1 MRNTWI
7 CPHCNSEN
15 ADKMKFC
22 QLCHK
27 PREYPE
33 GYEPPEEKK
42 QIPDSAIP
50 DPRMPKKPKPEPEPV
65 YALPSAGTRTLE
77 RVLIV
82 LNVILLIVNI
92 ILLIVFLQ

>member
-33 GYEPPEEKK
+33 GYTPPEEKK
-42 QIPDSAIP
+42 QIPQSAIP
-50 DPRMPKKPKPEPEPV
+50 DPRMPKKKAPEPEPV
-65 YALPSAGTRTLE
+65 YALPSVGRKRLE
-77 RVLIV
+77 TVLIV
-82 LNVILLIVNI
+82 LNAVLLIGNI
-92 ILLIVFLQ
+92 IALIVYLK